1 VHADFSFFYE
11 DLTFLMIIPG
21 RCRRCR
27 TGQSHSDRNIQED
40 MSCDRCLLPEHSQSF
55 FESSPKMSPLGEHI
69 FEDPDLYSSDE
80 DGHGAKIGQ
89 SPYHMAHI

>member
-1 VHADFSFFYE
+1 MVRSRFDRS
-11 DLTFLMIIPG
+11 IPRDTNCG
-21 RCRRCR
+21 
-27 TGQSHSDRNIQED
+27 
-40 MSCDRCLLPEHSQSF
+40 RCLLPEHSQSF
-55 FESSPKMSPLGEHI
+55 FESSPKMSPLREHI